1 MVIRYCEGRK
11 KPGVIFSLSAL
22 FESGDVEA
30 FGQGA
35 DGGKKKEKM
44 ALCHRGPLS
53 EAACWGLWTPWRQNR
68 EFGGDMEKKTMFK
81 DIKRIGNIDA
91 LSHFKGLFVN

>member
-35 DGGKKKEKM
+35 DGGKKKKDGS
-44 ALCHRGPLS
+44 LLPGPP
-53 EAACWGLWTPWRQNR
+53 E
-68 EFGGDMEKKTMFK
+68 
-81 DIKRIGNIDA
+81 
-91 LSHFKGLFVN
+91 

>member
-11 KPGVIFSLSAL
+11 KPEVIFSLSAL

-35 DGGKKKEKM
+35 DGGKKRKDGS
-44 ALCHRGPLS
+44 LSPGPP
-53 EAACWGLWTPWRQNR
+53 E
-68 EFGGDMEKKTMFK
+68 
-81 DIKRIGNIDA
+81 
-91 LSHFKGLFVN
+91 